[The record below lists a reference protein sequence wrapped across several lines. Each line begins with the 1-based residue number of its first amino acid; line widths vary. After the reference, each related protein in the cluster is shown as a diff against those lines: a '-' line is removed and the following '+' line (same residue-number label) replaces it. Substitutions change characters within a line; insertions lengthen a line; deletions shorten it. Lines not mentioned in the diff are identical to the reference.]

1 VARYGGEEFAVI
13 LPNTDRYGAME
24 LAEKIRSSIES
35 LNVPHNSSLISDKVT
50 MSLGVATAYRENL
63 SFPEQIISFADEA
76 LYKAKEK
83 GRNRVEFSES
93 LSQLENKTNLVTLTW
108 NRVDESGNHL
118 IDGQHK
124 TLLEDNN
131 QLITALI
138 NRASKE
144 VCAMHLDKLIEDI
157 KIHFRDEEEIFLKT
171 KYPYA
176 KNHIISHNNLIK
188 KVEILRN
195 KNYPIPPN
203 LEEVVSFVIY
213 DVVAQHLAIEDKG
226 YFPYISED
234 IKDANKQ

>member
-1 VARYGGEEFAVI
+1 MQTGK
-13 LPNTDRYGAME
+13 NTIRNLFDGS
-24 LAEKIRSSIES
+24 KIF
-35 LNVPHNSSLISDKVT
+35 NVPIYQR
-50 MSLGVATAYRENL
+50 AYSWKKEKHLQEFLEDIIGQYPERKYFFGTYLFHIKENEDD
-63 SFPEQIISFADEA
+63 FQIIDI
-76 LYKAKEK
+76 
-83 GRNRVEFSES
+83 
-93 LSQLENKTNLVTLTW
+93 
-108 NRVDESGNHL
+108 

-124 TLLEDNN
+124 TLLKDSN

-138 NRASKE
+138 NRESKE
-144 VCAMHLDKLIEDI
+144 ECAKHLDKLIEDI
-157 KIHFRDEEEIFLKT
+157 KIHFRDEEKIFLKT

-203 LEEVVSFVIY
+203 LGEVVSFVIY